1 MAREADVIGALVGL
15 ADSLVADYDPLELL
29 QQLVD
34 DCMRLLD
41 VSAVGLLL
49 AGHSHY
55 SRRGGQG
62 GRLQV
67 AAASS
72 EQIRTL
78 EVIQLHGDQGPCLE
92 AFDSGERVVAGDPA
106 EIERCWADF
115 AADVSAAG
123 FRSVAAVPLRLRE
136 QRIGALGLFSDRDH
150 VPEGDDIAVAQA
162 FADIATIT
170 ILHQQAVHDSAQVT
184 AQLQRALDSRV
195 LIEQAK
201 GVIATQLGVSITD
214 AFSILRDHARTR
226 GAKLTQVAGAVVAG
240 ELNAQHLHTRPAR
253 SDSRRS
259 R

>member
-72 EQIRTL
+72 EQMRTL

-170 ILHQQAVHDSAQVT
+170 ILHQQAVHDSAQVS

-240 ELNAQHLHTRPAR
+240 ELTAQHLHTRPAR

>member
-49 AGHSHY
+49 AGHSQH

-72 EQIRTL
+72 EQMRTL

-123 FRSVAAVPLRLRE
+123 FRSVAAVPLRLGFYVCPPRSPS
-136 QRIGALGLFSDRDH
+136 FC
-150 VPEGDDIAVAQA
+150 VAA
-162 FADIATIT
+162 S
-170 ILHQQAVHDSAQVT
+170 SA
-184 AQLQRALDSRV
+184 R
-195 LIEQAK
+195 
-201 GVIATQLGVSITD
+201 
-214 AFSILRDHARTR
+214 
-226 GAKLTQVAGAVVAG
+226 
-240 ELNAQHLHTRPAR
+240 
-253 SDSRRS
+253 RRS
-259 R
+259 GQVPRMP